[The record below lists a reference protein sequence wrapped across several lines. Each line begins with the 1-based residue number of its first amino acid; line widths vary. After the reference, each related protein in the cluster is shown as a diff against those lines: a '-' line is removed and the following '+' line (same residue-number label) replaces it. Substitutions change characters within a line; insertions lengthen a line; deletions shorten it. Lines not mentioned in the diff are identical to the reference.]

1 MGVRIL
7 RDEYLEKSDLSEEKM
22 YQKYIKTLQ
31 KNKFDI
37 QDTKQEEK
45 LQNIDKFIENIPG
58 FELRENQKKML
69 DTVDKTFQK

>member
-45 LQNIDKFIENIPG
+45 LQNIDKFIENFPG